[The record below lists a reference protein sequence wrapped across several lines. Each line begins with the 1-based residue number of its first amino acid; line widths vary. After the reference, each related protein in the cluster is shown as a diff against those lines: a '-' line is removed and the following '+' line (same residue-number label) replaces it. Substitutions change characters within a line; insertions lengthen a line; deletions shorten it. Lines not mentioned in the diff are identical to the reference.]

1 MTIERVCDTNIF
13 YNLAYG
19 RVDRAKLKAG
29 ARVAITPVSIL
40 ELVSHVTDANLS
52 VRKQAA
58 AAALDVI
65 DVVLPDPEECLA
77 VLWNVPHTPDDVP
90 WRAALEALASAPSVS
105 ALSSGIAD
113 FEARVVRTVK
123 VPIAHQWRSFHYDDF
138 ADKVIDA
145 VDQHVP
151 GYAAA
156 RKAGKMKQPKKAAA
170 HKIKEQVNSPG
181 ALLQVL
187 LATRERA
194 WLVAGTPPPQ
204 APSQQEIEEAVAS
217 LIPYVCVYAKYFEKV
232 ATQFAPEPNDWG
244 DLECF
249 IYLQDGREVVTAE
262 ERWLTIAKDLGIES
276 VVRDALADFAP

>member
-1 MTIERVCDTNIF
+1 MTTRVCDTNVF
-13 YNLAYG
+13 YYLAYG
-19 RVDRAKLKAG
+19 KLDAAKLKAG

-40 ELVSHVTDANLS
+40 ELVSHVTDENLS

-58 AAALDVI
+58 DAALRVVD
-65 DVVLPDPEECLA
+65 DVLPDPEEYLA
-77 VLWNVPHTPDDVP
+77 TLWKVPHTSDNVP
-90 WRAALEALASAPSVS
+90 WMDALVALRDAATVAS
-105 ALSSGIAD
+105 LSGGIAD
-113 FEARVVRTVK
+113 FQARVVRTVK
-123 VPIAHQWRSFHYDDF
+123 VPVAHQWRSFHYQDF

-156 RKAGKMKQPKKAAA
+156 RRAGKMKQPKKPEAL
-170 HKIKEQVNSPG
+170 KIKQQVNSPG

-187 LATRERA
+187 LATRDRA

-204 APSQQEIEEAVAS
+204 APSQKEIEDAVAA

-232 ATQFAPEPNDWG
+232 ATEYAPEPNDWG

-249 IYLQDGREVVTAE
+249 IYLQDDREIVTAE
-262 ERWLTIAKDLGIES
+262 DRWNVIAKELGLDPA
-276 VVRDALADFAP
+276 VRDARVEFCP